1 MCLKWPTSDP
11 RKKWSTRGTKFSR
24 PKVTH
29 KHGPL
34 FGSHFPERSQQTNKL
49 CKKSSSFFT
58 LQSFLAGRDRKG
70 LQKSLTIF
78 SGFSHQLSRN
88 LVNFLTIWSPS
99 LQTPNRLA
107 TMFCHC
113 CSEGSSRQGCQIMK
127 CWRHFVWHLYY
138 SATSSIYRSSAAIGF
153 KRTLPNKRPYEKWL
167 YEKHERKLQYEK
179 LQYEKLEHE
188 RNMYEKL
195 IYEKNVYEKIK
206 IRKTNIRKT
215 AIRKTCTKK

>member
-58 LQSFLAGRDRKG
+58 LQSFLAGPDRKG
-70 LQKSLTIF
+70 LQKFLTIF

-88 LVNFLTIWSPS
+88 LVKFLTIWSPS

-153 KRTLPNKRPYEKWL
+153 KRTLRNKRL
-167 YEKHERKLQYEK
+167 YEKCYTKNMNGNCNTKNCNTKNLNTKKIYTKKTVVRKIYTKKIKYEK
-179 LQYEKLEHE
+179 LTYEKLK
-188 RNMYEKL
+188 YEKL
-195 IYEKNVYEKIK
+195 VRKN
-206 IRKTNIRKT
+206 
-215 AIRKTCTKK
+215 